1 MGLECIDGFA
11 RGIIEGLQTKV
22 YDIMSIFSISMLSI
36 NENLKNPDNSF
47 KVNIVPV
54 VDQDA
59 LNGTSTLMNDFL
71 ASKNFDISATVN
83 RANGAN
89 KTNPDNNHNVLVEA
103 IRGLKEE
110 IHSIKTVNEG
120 YRSEMG
126 SLRDAITGM
135 KVVMDT
141 GALVGQITNPL
152 DAALGTKAVRSLR
165 RRG

>member
-1 MGLECIDGFA
+1 M
-11 RGIIEGLQTKV
+11 
-22 YDIMSIFSISMLSI
+22 
-36 NENLKNPDNSF
+36 
-47 KVNIVPV
+47 
-54 VDQDA
+54 
-59 LNGTSTLMNDFL
+59 
-71 ASKNFDISATVN
+71 
-83 RANGAN
+83 
-89 KTNPDNNHNVLVEA
+89 
-103 IRGLKEE
+103 KEE